1 MKAKEGEAAAS
12 LSSSTSRSSVNPWRG
27 SGPFGLKGDVP
38 MWINSSKTPLLQ
50 DPEGPLLESVKID
63 AKREAKYTETVRG
76 KMFLIHTVQKL

>member
-1 MKAKEGEAAAS
+1 
-12 LSSSTSRSSVNPWRG
+12 
-27 SGPFGLKGDVP
+27 